1 MTNQAAARQ
10 ITTVGLTFM
19 VKVVFSIR
27 SAFGGGFCSVIGL
40 ARSPIIVVLI

>member
-19 VKVVFSIR
+19 VKVVSSIR
-27 SAFGGGFCSVIGL
+27 SAIGGGFCSLIGL
-40 ARSPIIVVLI
+40 VRAPIIVVLI